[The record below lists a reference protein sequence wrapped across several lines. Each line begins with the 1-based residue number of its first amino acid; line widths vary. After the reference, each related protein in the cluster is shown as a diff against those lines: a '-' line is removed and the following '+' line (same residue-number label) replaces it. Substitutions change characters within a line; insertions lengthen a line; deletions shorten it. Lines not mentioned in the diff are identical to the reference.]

1 MNLADR
7 LTLLRIILAPVFFIE
22 YMLLKTYQKE
32 LAGYMIWLIA
42 LLWIIAIAAELT
54 DMFDGMAARH
64 YNLTSDF
71 GRLFDPFADTLM
83 QITCFLCFVL
93 DGILPAFLFLVVLF
107 REFGILL
114 IRNLMLKKG
123 ITMGARISG
132 KVKTVTYIIA
142 GAIALLYASI
152 IRLSALEFLQP
163 VVKIAYIVKIAA
175 IAVFCLSVLFSV
187 LSFFDYLTVYRKTPN
202 KN

>member
-7 LTLLRIILAPVFFIE
+7 ITLLRIILAPVFFIE
-22 YMLLKTYQKE
+22 YMLLKTFQKE

-71 GRLFDPFADTLM
+71 GRLFDPFADTLL
-83 QITCFLCFVL
+83 QVTGFLCFVL
-93 DGILPAFLFLVVLF
+93 DGILPVSLFLVVLY
-107 REFGILL
+107 REFGILF

-132 KVKTVTYIIA
+132 KIKTVTYIIA
-142 GAIALLYASI
+142 GGIALLYASL
-152 IRLSALEFLQP
+152 IRLSAFEFLQP
-163 VVKIAYIVKIAA
+163 VVKIAA
-175 IAVFCLSVLFSV
+175 IAVFSLSVLFSV
-187 LSFFDYLTVYRKTPN
+187 LSFFDYLFVYRTAK

>member
-7 LTLLRIILAPVFFIE
+7 ITLLRVILAPIFFIE
-22 YMLLKTYQKE
+22 YMLLKTFQKE
-32 LAGYMIWLIA
+32 LAGYMIWLVA
-42 LLWIIAIAAELT
+42 LLWIIAIASELT

-83 QITCFLCFVL
+83 QVTGFLCFVI
-93 DGILPAFLFLVVLF
+93 DGILPVSLFLVVLY
-107 REFGILL
+107 REFGILF

-132 KVKTVTYIIA
+132 KIKTVTYIIA
-142 GAIALLYASI
+142 AGIALLYASI

-163 VVKIAYIVKIAA
+163 VVKIAYIVKIVA
-175 IAVFCLSVLFSV
+175 ISVFILSVLFSV
-187 LSFFDYLTVYRKTPN
+187 LSFFDYLFMYRNTAK

>member
-7 LTLLRIILAPVFFIE
+7 ITLLRIILAPVFFIE
-22 YMLLKTYQKE
+22 YMLLRRFQTE

-42 LLWIIAIAAELT
+42 LLWIIAIIAELT
-54 DMFDGMAARH
+54 DLFDGMAARH

-83 QITCFLCFVL
+83 QITCFLCFVI
-93 DGILPAFLFLVVLF
+93 DSILPVSLFLVVLY
-107 REFGILL
+107 REFGIQFV
-114 IRNLMLKKG
+114 RNLMLRKG
-123 ITMGARISG
+123 VTMGARISG

-142 GAIALLYASI
+142 GGIALLYVSI

-163 VVKIAYIVKIAA
+163 VVKIANMVKIAA

-187 LSFFDYLTVYRKTPN
+187 LSFFDYLFVYRNSAK

>member
-7 LTLLRIILAPVFFIE
+7 ITLLRIILAPVFFIE
-22 YMLLKTYQKE
+22 YMLLKIFQNE
-32 LAGYMIWLIA
+32 LEGYMIWLIA

-54 DMFDGMAARH
+54 DMFDGMAARR

-83 QITCFLCFVL
+83 QITAFLCFVI
-93 DGILPAFLFLVVLF
+93 DGILPAFLFVVVLY
-107 REFGILL
+107 REFGIML

-123 ITMGARISG
+123 ITMGARIGG
-132 KVKTVTYIIA
+132 KVKTVTYIVA
-142 GAIALLYASI
+142 GGIALLYASI
-152 IRLSALEFLQP
+152 IRLSALELLQP
-163 VVKIAYIVKIAA
+163 VVKIAYIIKIAA

-187 LSFFDYLTVYRKTPN
+187 LSFFDYLFVY
-202 KN
+202 KNTTKKN

>member
-7 LTLLRIILAPVFFIE
+7 ITLLRIILAPVFFIE
-22 YMLLKTYQKE
+22 YMLLKNFQKE
-32 LAGYMIWLIA
+32 LAGYMILLVA
-42 LLWIIAIAAELT
+42 LLWIIAIAAELS

-71 GRLFDPFADTLM
+71 GRLFDPFADTIM
-83 QITCFLCFVL
+83 QITAFLCFVI
-93 DGILPAFLFLVVLF
+93 DGILPAFLFIVVLY
-107 REFGILL
+107 REFGILF

-123 ITMGARISG
+123 LTMGARISG
-132 KVKTVTYIIA
+132 EVKTVTYIIA

-163 VVKIAYIVKIAA
+163 VVKIAYMVRIAA

-187 LSFFDYLTVYRKTPN
+187 LSFFDYLIVYRKTTK

>member
-1 MNLADR
+1 M
-7 LTLLRIILAPVFFIE
+7 ILAPIFFIE
-22 YMLLKTYQKE
+22 YMLLKNFQKE
-32 LAGYMIWLIA
+32 LAGYMILLVA
-42 LLWIIAIAAELT
+42 LLWIIAIAAELS

-71 GRLFDPFADTLM
+71 GRLFDPFADTIM
-83 QITCFLCFVL
+83 QITAFLCFVI
-93 DGILPAFLFLVVLF
+93 DGILPAFLFVVVLY
-107 REFGILL
+107 REFGILF

-123 ITMGARISG
+123 LTMGARISG
-132 KVKTVTYIIA
+132 KVKTVTYITA
-142 GAIALLYASI
+142 AAIALLYASI

-175 IAVFCLSVLFSV
+175 VAVFSLSVLFSV
-187 LSFFDYLTVYRKTPN
+187 LSFLDYLFEYRKTAP

>member
-1 MNLADR
+1 
-7 LTLLRIILAPVFFIE
+7 LLRMILAPIFFIE
-22 YMLLKTYQKE
+22 YMLLKNFQKE
-32 LAGYMIWLIA
+32 LAGYMIWLVA
-42 LLWIIAIAAELT
+42 LLWIIAIAAELS

-71 GRLFDPFADTLM
+71 GRLFDPFADTIM
-83 QITCFLCFVL
+83 QITAFLCFVI
-93 DGILPAFLFLVVLF
+93 DGILPALLFIVVLY
-107 REFGILL
+107 REFGILF

-123 ITMGARISG
+123 LTMGARISG

-142 GAIALLYASI
+142 AAIALLYASI

-175 IAVFCLSVLFSV
+175 IAVFSLSVFFSV
-187 LSFFDYLTVYRKTPN
+187 LSFLDYLFEYRKTPQ

>member
-7 LTLLRIILAPVFFIE
+7 ITLLRIILAPVFFIE
-22 YMLLKTYQKE
+22 YMLLKIFQKE
-32 LAGYMIWLIA
+32 LAGYMIWLVA
-42 LLWIIAIAAELT
+42 LLWIIGIVAELT

-64 YNLTSDF
+64 YNQTSDF

-83 QITCFLCFVL
+83 QITGFLCFVI
-93 DGILPAFLFLVVLF
+93 DGIFPVFLFLVVLY
-107 REFGILL
+107 REFGILF
-114 IRNLMLKKG
+114 IRNLMLRKG

-142 GAIALLYASI
+142 AAIALLYASI

-175 IAVFCLSVLFSV
+175 IAVFCLSVFFSV
-187 LSFFDYLTVYRKTPN
+187 LSFFDYLVVYRKTPKEN
-202 KN
+202 

>member
-7 LTLLRIILAPVFFIE
+7 ITLLRIILAPVFFIE
-22 YMLLKTYQKE
+22 YMLLKTYQNE

-54 DMFDGMAARH
+54 DLFDGMAARH

-83 QITCFLCFVL
+83 QVTAFLCFVI
-93 DGILPAFLFLVVLF
+93 DGILPVFLFLVVLY
-107 REFGILL
+107 REFGIQF
-114 IRNLMLKKG
+114 IRNLMLRKG
-123 ITMGARISG
+123 IIMGARMGG

-163 VVKIAYIVKIAA
+163 VVRIAYIVKIAA
-175 IAVFCLSVLFSV
+175 VAVFSLSVLFSV
-187 LSFFDYLTVYRKTPN
+187 LSFFDYLIVYRNTTK

>member
-7 LTLLRIILAPVFFIE
+7 ITVIRIILAPVFFIE
-22 YMLLKTYQKE
+22 YMLLKTFQTE
-32 LAGYMIWLIA
+32 LSGYMIWLVA
-42 LLWIIAIAAELT
+42 LLWIIAIVAELT

-83 QITCFLCFVL
+83 QITVFLCFVI
-93 DGILPAFLFLVVLF
+93 DGILPVFLFLVVMY
-107 REFGILL
+107 REFGILFV
-114 IRNLMLKKG
+114 RNLMLKKG

-132 KVKTVTYIIA
+132 KIKTVTYIIA

-152 IRLSALEFLQP
+152 IRLSALDFMQP
-163 VVKIAYIVKIAA
+163 VVNIAYIVKIAA
-175 IAVFCLSVLFSV
+175 IAVFSVSVLFSV
-187 LSFFDYLTVYRKTPN
+187 LSFIDYLVVYRKTA
-202 KN
+202 KKD

>member
-1 MNLADR
+1 M
-7 LTLLRIILAPVFFIE
+7 IL
-22 YMLLKTYQKE
+22 
-32 LAGYMIWLIA
+32 LIA

-93 DGILPAFLFLVVLF
+93 DGILPSFLFLVMLF

-123 ITMGARISG
+123 VTMGARISG

-163 VVKIAYIVKIAA
+163 VVKIAYIVKISA

-187 LSFFDYLTVYRKTPN
+187 LSFFDYLAVYRKTP
-202 KN
+202 

>member
-7 LTLLRIILAPVFFIE
+7 ITLLRIILAPVFFIE
-22 YMLLKTYQKE
+22 YMLLRRFQTE
-32 LAGYMIWLIA
+32 LAGHMIWLIA
-42 LLWIIAIAAELT
+42 SLWIIAIAAELT
-54 DMFDGMAARH
+54 DLFDGMAARR

-83 QITCFLCFVL
+83 QITAFLCFVI
-93 DGILPAFLFLVVLF
+93 DGILPVFLFVVVLY
-107 REFGILL
+107 REFGIML

-123 ITMGARISG
+123 ITMGARTGG
-132 KVKTVTYIIA
+132 KVKTVTYIVA
-142 GAIALLYASI
+142 GGIALLYASI

-163 VVKIAYIVKIAA
+163 VVKIAYIVKITA
-175 IAVFCLSVLFSV
+175 IAVFSLSVLFSV
-187 LSFFDYLTVYRKTPN
+187 LSFFDYLFVYRKTAQ